1 VRRDRTVETLS
12 IESTAGYRFRAKMVS
27 TFAVLALALAM
38 VGVFGVL
45 AYTVQQR
52 HREIGV
58 RIALG
63 ATSARVMW
71 MVFRDAGRMIATG
84 AIVGMVLAVF
94 SGRLISTFLFGV
106 DPLDPVTFVSVPV
119 VILLTAFIAAA
130 APAWRASRINPV
142 DAFRHDG

>member
-1 VRRDRTVETLS
+1 MAAARSKRRRPDPIHDPTDRVLQ
-12 IESTAGYRFRAKMVS
+12 
-27 TFAVLALALAM
+27 VLALALAM

-52 HREIGV
+52 QREIGV

-63 ATSARVMW
+63 ATSGRVMW
-71 MVFRDAGRMIATG
+71 VVFRDAGRMIATG
-84 AIVGMVLAVF
+84 AIVGMVLAGF
-94 SGRLISTFLFGV
+94 SGRLVAALLFDV
-106 DPLDPVTFVSVPV
+106 HPLDPLTFMSVPV
-119 VILLTAFIAAA
+119 VILLTAIIAAA